1 MRYLLTFIW
10 GLFLLF
16 LGGKLILIGI
26 DEISTFEWTSIVN
39 LLIGVYIAYIGYEK
53 TEKVTDLK

>member
-16 LGGKLILIGI
+16 WGVKLILIGI
-26 DEISTFEWTSIVN
+26 DEISHFKWTSIVK

>member
-10 GLFLLF
+10 GLFLIF

-26 DEISTFEWTSIVN
+26 DKISPFEWTSIVN
-39 LLIGVYIAYIGYEK
+39 LLIGVYIAYVGYEK
-53 TEKVTDLK
+53 IEKVTDFK

>member
-16 LGGKLILIGI
+16 LGGKLILIGVN
-26 DEISTFEWTSIVN
+26 EISPFKWTSIVN
-39 LLIGVYIAYIGYEK
+39 LLIGVYLAYIGYEK
-53 TEKVTDLK
+53 IEKVTNFD

>member
-26 DEISTFEWTSIVN
+26 DEISPFKWTSIVK

>member
-16 LGGKLILIGI
+16 LGGILITIGI
-26 DEISTFEWTSIVN
+26 DEISPFKWTSIVN
-39 LLIGVYIAYIGYEK
+39 LLIGVYVAYIGYDK
-53 TEKVTDLK
+53 IEKVTDFK

>member
-10 GLFLLF
+10 GLFLFF
-16 LGGKLILIGI
+16 LSGKLILIGI
-26 DEISTFEWTSIVN
+26 DEISPFEWTSIVN

-53 TEKVTDLK
+53 IEKVTDLK

>member
-26 DEISTFEWTSIVN
+26 DEISHFECTSIVN
-39 LLIGVYIAYIGYEK
+39 LLIGVYIAYIGYDK
-53 TEKVTDLK
+53 IEKVTDIK

>member
-16 LGGKLILIGI
+16 LGGKLILIGV
-26 DEISTFEWTSIVN
+26 DEISPFKWTSIIN
-39 LLIGVYIAYIGYEK
+39 LLFGFYIAHIGYGK
-53 TEKVTDLK
+53 IEKVTDFK

>member
-16 LGGKLILIGI
+16 LGGKLIIIGI
-26 DEISTFEWTSIVN
+26 DEISHFEWTSIVN
-39 LLIGVYIAYIGYEK
+39 LLIGVYVAYKGYDK
-53 TEKVTDLK
+53 IEKVTDFK

>member
-26 DEISTFEWTSIVN
+26 DEISPFKWTSIVN

>member
-16 LGGKLILIGI
+16 LGRKLILIGF
-26 DEISTFEWTSIVN
+26 DEIGPFEWTPIVN

-53 TEKVTDLK
+53 IEKVTDLK

>member
-16 LGGKLILIGI
+16 FVGKLILIGI
-26 DEISTFEWTSIVN
+26 NEISPFEWTSIAN

-53 TEKVTDLK
+53 IENVTDFK

>member
-26 DEISTFEWTSIVN
+26 YEISPFEWTSIVN
-39 LLIGVYIAYIGYEK
+39 LLIGVYISYIGYEK
-53 TEKVTDLK
+53 IEKVTDVE

>member
-16 LGGKLILIGI
+16 LGGKLIIIGI
-26 DEISTFEWTSIVN
+26 DEISHFEWSSIIN
-39 LLIGVYIAYIGYEK
+39 LLIGVYIAYIGYGK
-53 TEKVTDLK
+53 IEKVTDLK

>member
-16 LGGKLILIGI
+16 LGVKLILIGAN
-26 DEISTFEWTSIVN
+26 EISPFKWTSIVN
-39 LLIGVYIAYIGYEK
+39 LLIGVYLVYIGYEK
-53 TEKVTDLK
+53 IEKVTNFD

>member
-16 LGGKLILIGI
+16 WGVKLILIEI
-26 DEISTFEWTSIVN
+26 DETSHFKWTSIIN
-39 LLIGVYIAYIGYEK
+39 LLIGVYMAYIGYEK
-53 TEKVTDLK
+53 IEKVTDLK

>member
-1 MRYLLTFIW
+1 MRYLLTFIC

-26 DEISTFEWTSIVN
+26 DEISPFEWTSIIY
-39 LLIGVYIAYIGYEK
+39 LLIGFYIAYIGYEK
-53 TEKVTDLK
+53 IEKVTDLK

>member
-26 DEISTFEWTSIVN
+26 DEISPFKWTSIIN
-39 LLIGVYIAYIGYEK
+39 LLIGFYISYIGYEK
-53 TEKVTDLK
+53 IEKVADLK

>member
-26 DEISTFEWTSIVN
+26 DEISPFKWTSIVN
-39 LLIGVYIAYIGYEK
+39 LLIGVYIAYVGYEK
-53 TEKVTDLK
+53 IEKVTDFK

>member
-1 MRYLLTFIW
+1 MRHLLTFIW

-26 DEISTFEWTSIVN
+26 DEISPFKWTSIVN
-39 LLIGVYIAYIGYEK
+39 LLIGVYMAYIGYEK
-53 TEKVTDLK
+53 IEKVTDLK

>member
-16 LGGKLILIGI
+16 WGVKLILIEI
-26 DEISTFEWTSIVN
+26 DETSHFKWTSIIN

-53 TEKVTDLK
+53 IEKVTDLK

>member
-16 LGGKLILIGI
+16 LGGKLIIIGI
-26 DEISTFEWTSIVN
+26 DEISPFKWTSIIT
-39 LLIGVYIAYIGYEK
+39 LLIGFYVAYIGYDK
-53 TEKVTDLK
+53 IEKVTDFK

>member
-16 LGGKLILIGI
+16 LGRKLILISF
-26 DEISTFEWTSIVN
+26 DEISPFEWTSIVN

-53 TEKVTDLK
+53 IEKVTDLK

>member
-16 LGGKLILIGI
+16 FGGKLILIGF
-26 DEISTFEWTSIVN
+26 DEISPFEWTSIVN
-39 LLIGVYIAYIGYEK
+39 LLIGFCVAYIGYDK
-53 TEKVTDLK
+53 IEKVTDFK

>member
-26 DEISTFEWTSIVN
+26 DEISHFKWTSIIN

-53 TEKVTDLK
+53 IEKVTDLK

>member
-10 GLFLLF
+10 GLFLFF

-26 DEISTFEWTSIVN
+26 DEISPFKWTSIIN
-39 LLIGVYIAYIGYEK
+39 LLIGVYLAYIGYEK
-53 TEKVTDLK
+53 IEKVTDLK

>member
-16 LGGKLILIGI
+16 WGVKLILIEI
-26 DEISTFEWTSIVN
+26 DETSPFKWTSIIN
-39 LLIGVYIAYIGYEK
+39 LLIGFYMAYIGYEK
-53 TEKVTDLK
+53 KEKVTDLK

>member
-10 GLFLLF
+10 GLFLFF

-26 DEISTFEWTSIVN
+26 DEISPFKWTSIIN
-39 LLIGVYIAYIGYEK
+39 LLIGFYISYIGYEK
-53 TEKVTDLK
+53 IEKVTDLK

>member
-16 LGGKLILIGI
+16 LGRKLILIGF
-26 DEISTFEWTSIVN
+26 DEISPFDWTSIIN
-39 LLIGVYIAYIGYEK
+39 LLIGVYLACIGYEK
-53 TEKVTDLK
+53 IEKVTDLK

>member
-16 LGGKLILIGI
+16 LGGKLILIGF
-26 DEISTFEWTSIVN
+26 DEISPFKWTSIVN

-53 TEKVTDLK
+53 IEKVTEVK